1 LWRGPRP
8 WRPWYGHL
16 DAASLVG
23 AIIRDELFGRSPQQ
37 LCFFSLS
44 LSFPTSSFLTTL
56 RKRAR
61 LGLWRVTFMID
72 IFCVPT
78 WPSPF
83 HDLLAEAPDDEQA
96 REIIP
101 RSSVC
106 MPWRRKRPYFVRPS
120 IGRRRRSHSDTT
132 SHRPCAHAPRI
143 EASIPPLP
151 QQLTMMFSRAR
162 PRSRR
167 CDTPPSDGTRACDAI
182 TARDAA
188 PNAEWQYSILSPTS
202 PPGHDRR
209 AQARAWPDNVP
220 HNHMLIKYIG
230 LVFNPHENGSD
241 RAQFVT
247 RAFTLIKR

>member
-1 LWRGPRP
+1 VHAVATQTTL
-8 WRPWYGHL
+8 L
-16 DAASLVG
+16 
-23 AIIRDELFGRSPQQ
+23 RSPIHREASTIPQ
-37 LCFFSLS
+37 
-44 LSFPTSSFLTTL
+44 
-56 RKRAR
+56 RHH
-61 LGLWRVTFMID
+61 V
-72 IFCVPT
+72 
-78 WPSPF
+78 PSPVCTRAA
-83 HDLLAEAPDDEQA
+83 H
-96 REIIP
+96 
-101 RSSVC
+101 RSIDS
-106 MPWRRKRPYFVRPS
+106 
-120 IGRRRRSHSDTT
+120 
-132 SHRPCAHAPRI
+132 
-143 EASIPPLP
+143 PLP